1 WLGLIVLGPKLSDEP
16 YSREDKQLLG
26 SVASQA
32 ALGLESITLAEQMAE
47 RMEADRRVQQEME
60 IARAVQNKLLPQ
72 SFLHS
77 PHWITPEHAFRPA
90 PWAATTTTFLTLGQ
104 AALVLFWPTLRGKE
118 FPAHCSWPTFRPAS
132 AACTP

>member
-1 WLGLIVLGPKLSDEP
+1 TAGSNKRWRLRAPCRTSFYLS
-16 YSREDKQLLG
+16 
-26 SVASQA
+26 
-32 ALGLESITLAEQMAE
+32 
-47 RMEADRRVQQEME
+47 
-60 IARAVQNKLLPQ
+60 

-77 PHWITPEHAFRPA
+77 PHWITPEHAFRLA

-132 AACTP
+132 AACTPWRTRTFHSFCAM